1 MKKRE
6 IGTKKETLARKLLLL
21 HGYEILEMNYRSK
34 SGEVDVVAREGDY
47 LVFIEVKYRSTTEF
61 GEPQQA
67 VDVRKQQKI
76 RKVARDYCY
85 LKRLPAETPIRF
97 DVVAIL
103 GEKYKI
109 IQDAFY

>member
-1 MKKRE
+1 MNKRK
-6 IGTKKETLARKLLLL
+6 IGAKKEELARKLLLL

-34 SGEVDVVAREGDY
+34 NGEIDVVAREGGY

-67 VDVRKQQKI
+67 VDMRKQQKI

-85 LKRLPAETPIRF
+85 FNHLPADTSVRF

-109 IQDAFY
+109 IRDAFC